1 MRGGRWLRV
10 PLSTQQAP
18 QRMRARL
25 TALVFAQHF
34 QEGRRAQQQLENGLK
49 QLENVRGRQ
58 GGGWDFLSSP
68 GGLPNLACQ
77 RWGSTGSPFRP
88 LFWLLPQSKRKFERD
103 CREAEKAAQTAE
115 RLDQDINA
123 TKADVEKVRALCACL
138 RVCLCCIGAWGE
150 GVGRADWAPGW
161 ALAGRPLNHPTPHR
175 PPVPS

>member
-1 MRGGRWLRV
+1 MGFPVL
-10 PLSTQQAP
+10 
-18 QRMRARL
+18 
-25 TALVFAQHF
+25 
-34 QEGRRAQQQLENGLK
+34 
-49 QLENVRGRQ
+49 
-58 GGGWDFLSSP
+58 P
-68 GGLPNLACQ
+68 GGPPQLGLPEVGVHWQPLQAA
-77 RWGSTGSPFRP
+77 

-138 RVCLCCIGAWGE
+138 RVCLCCIGAWG
-150 GVGRADWAPGW
+150 GGRVGRADWAPGW